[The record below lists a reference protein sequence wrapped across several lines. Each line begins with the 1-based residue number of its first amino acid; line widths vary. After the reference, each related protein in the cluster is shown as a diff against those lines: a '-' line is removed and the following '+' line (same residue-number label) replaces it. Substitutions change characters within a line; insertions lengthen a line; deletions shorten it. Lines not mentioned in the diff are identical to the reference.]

1 MPELDSLPEEALDSI
16 LRVLDEPLARARGE
30 EAQVDDDGDLE
41 LERVLA
47 GLEG

>member
-1 MPELDSLPEEALDSI
+1 VLDSLPEEALDS
-16 LRVLDEPLARARGE
+16 LLKALDEPLARARGDD
-30 EAQVDDDGDLE
+30 AQVDDDGDVE